1 MGYKRKRHCKADI
14 VGDLWGVQRKR
25 VRGEYDQNIFY
36 RYMRF
41 SKNKFKNLKSTWILE
56 RAILEK
62 DKQNQ
67 KIRERVVDLIK
78 MYYIQVKK
86 SLND

>member
-1 MGYKRKRHCKADI
+1 MVI
-14 VGDLWGVQRKR
+14 
-25 VRGEYDQNIFY
+25 DQNIFY